1 MTNARTPSD
10 MVDKPPRRVL
20 SFLGLWAMV
29 FVSLLVLYGLTC
41 QRELSWQDSGMFQW
55 RILHG
60 DYHGDLGLALAHPL
74 YIALGQLVAAVPAG
88 SVFWRINFLSG
99 IGMAMAAA
107 NVASAVY
114 AFTGRRGAG
123 LAAGWILGVSHIAW
137 WLGTI
142 AEVYTWSAAGL
153 SAELLL
159 LLSLLKK
166 PTTPKLAALALVNGL
181 GICIHNFALL
191 AIPAY
196 LIVAVVLIARK
207 KLPAWSLAAAL
218 GGWAVG
224 ASWYLGMI
232 AEAAG
237 TLGSWSAAVHS
248 ALFGRYESQVLS
260 AAPTGSMMKINLA
273 LASLSFV
280 SFLLPLAVCGWTQL
294 VRKASRIISAAVLV
308 LTGVH
313 FLFFIR
319 YPVPDQFTF
328 LLPTATMVAFASGIG
343 IAALLGGSRRVKAAC
358 LAMVFASI
366 ILPPVVYGVGP
377 RLVNRAGVQ
386 IRRER
391 KLMYRDEVRYWL
403 VPWKHDERSACRYS
417 VHALQQAEPN
427 GIVLADSTTV
437 FPLLMTKERNP
448 KAWAGVSVHQAMS
461 PRELGELAGDEFR
474 EFLKTRGLYMV
485 RPNLPPLPDSV
496 KSLLEVRRTEGQPL
510 HEVVWAGSS
519 PPEE

>member
-10 MVDKPPRRVL
+10 LNSPPRRVL
-20 SFLGLWAMV
+20 AYLCLYALV
-29 FVSLLVLYGLTC
+29 FVSLLILYGLTC

-74 YIALGQLVAAVPAG
+74 YIALGQLVAAIPVG

-99 IGMAMAAA
+99 VGMAIAAA

-114 AFTGRRGAG
+114 AFTGRRDAG

-159 LLSLLKK
+159 LLFLMNK
-166 PTTPKLAALALVNGL
+166 PTTPKLAALAVVNGV
-181 GICIHNFALL
+181 GIAIHNFALL
-191 AIPAY
+191 AIPIY
-196 LIVAVVLIARK
+196 LAVAVVLITRK
-207 KLPAWSLAAAL
+207 KLPAWSLATAM
-218 GGWAVG
+218 GGWAAG

-232 AEAAG
+232 VQAAG
-237 TLGSWSAAVHS
+237 TLESWSAAVHS

-260 AAPTGSMMKINLA
+260 AAPTGNMTKINLV

-280 SFLLPLAVCGWTQL
+280 SFLLPLAIYGWTRL
-294 VRKASRIISAAVLV
+294 VRKAPRIVSAAVLG
-308 LTGVH
+308 LTVVH

-328 LLPTATMVAFASGIG
+328 LLPTATMAAFAAGIG
-343 IAALLGGSRRVKAAC
+343 VAALLGGSWRMKAAG
-358 LAMVFASI
+358 LAMAIASI
-366 ILPPVVYGVGP
+366 VLPPIVYGAGP
-377 RLVNRAGVQ
+377 WLVDRAGVE

-391 KLMYRDEVRYWL
+391 DLMYRDEVRYWL
-403 VPWKHDERSACRYS
+403 VPWKHNEQSAHRYS
-417 VHALQQAEPN
+417 AHALQQAAPD
-427 GIVLADSTTV
+427 GLIFADSTTI

-448 KAWAGVSVHQAMS
+448 EEWARVSVRPGNQSGNLA
-461 PRELGELAGDEFR
+461 ELSSTELQE
-474 EFLKTRGLYMV
+474 LSQTQGLYTV
-485 RPNLPPLPDSV
+485 RPSLPPLPDETRP
-496 KSLLEVRRTEGQPL
+496 LLEIRRAESQPL
-510 HEVVWAGSS
+510 HEVVWSGPSS
-519 PPEE
+519 R